1 MNNSNN
7 QTIQS
12 GNPQF
17 TKGDLKVSEV
27 AQTMI
32 SKVCYSPKLNEYIKV
47 ETPDVETL
55 KTYIRISSEWRD
67 SLTCKCELWHRLQ
80 ALVDAYEETLDS
92 LRRRKDAI

>member
-7 QTIQS
+7 QAIQS
-12 GNPQF
+12 ENPKF
-17 TKGDLKVSEV
+17 TKGNLKVLEA
-27 AQTMI
+27 AQAMI
-32 SKVCYSPKLNEYIKV
+32 SKVCYSPYFEEYIKV
-47 ETPDVETL
+47 EAPDVETL